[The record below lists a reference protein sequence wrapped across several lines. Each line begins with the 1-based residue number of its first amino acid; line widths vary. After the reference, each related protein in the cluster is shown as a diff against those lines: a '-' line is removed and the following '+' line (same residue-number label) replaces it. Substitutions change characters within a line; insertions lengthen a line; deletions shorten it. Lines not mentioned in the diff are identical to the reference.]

1 MSKKTIY
8 IVIFVTLVILGGVLY
23 AVLTARDEVK
33 SPSQTTTTKPEPAAS
48 TTTLS
53 SAKAGVYADY
63 SSEKVAATSGTKLLF
78 FYAPWC
84 PQCRQI
90 DDDIKENGLPD
101 GVTVFKVD
109 YDSNQTLRQKYGV
122 TIQTTFVKIDDNGD
136 KIASYVSY
144 QEPKFSAVERELL
157 P

>member
-1 MSKKTIY
+1 MSKRTIY
-8 IVIFVTLVILGGVLY
+8 IVIFVTLAILGGVLY
-23 AVLTARDEVK
+23 AVLMPRDQAK
-33 SPSQTTTTKPEPAAS
+33 SPSQTTTTKPAPATTTTPSPAA
-48 TTTLS
+48 
-53 SAKAGVYADY
+53 AGVYADY

-90 DDDIKENGLPD
+90 DDDIKSNGLPD

-109 YDSNQTLRQKYGV
+109 YDSNQTLRQKYRV

>member
-1 MSKKTIY
+1 MSKRTIY
-8 IVIFVTLVILGGVLY
+8 IVIFVTLVILGGILY
-23 AVLTARDEVK
+23 AVLMPRDKVT
-33 SPSQTTTTKPEPAAS
+33 SPSQTTTSQPEPAKSIQPEQAQ
-48 TTTLS
+48 
-53 SAKAGVYADY
+53 AGVYVDY
-63 SSEKVAATSGTKLLF
+63 SAEKVAATSGTKLLF

-90 DDDIKENGLPD
+90 DDDIKSNGLPD

-109 YDSNQTLRQKYGV
+109 YDSNQALRQKYGV
-122 TIQTTFVKIDDNGD
+122 TIQTTFVKIGDNGD
-136 KIASYVSY
+136 KIDSYVSY

>member
-1 MSKKTIY
+1 MSKRTIY

-23 AVLTARDEVK
+23 AALMPRDKVS
-33 SPSQTTTTKPEPAAS
+33 SPSQTRTSQPEPAENTPPKQAQP
-48 TTTLS
+48 
-53 SAKAGVYADY
+53 GVYADY

-90 DDDIKENGLPD
+90 DNDIKENGLPD

-136 KIASYVSY
+136 KIDSYVSY
-144 QEPKFSAVERELL
+144 KEPKFSAVKRELL

>member
-1 MSKKTIY
+1 MSKRTIY
-8 IVIFVTLVILGGVLY
+8 IVVFVTLAILGGVLY
-23 AVLTARDEVK
+23 AVLMPRDEVK
-33 SPSQTTTTKPEPAAS
+33 SPSQTTANKPDPETSTTPSPAA
-48 TTTLS
+48 
-53 SAKAGVYADY
+53 AGVYADY
-63 SSEKVAATSGTKLLF
+63 SAEKVAATSGTKLLF

-90 DDDIKENGLPD
+90 DDDIKSNGLPD

-109 YDSNQTLRQKYGV
+109 YDSNQALRQKYGV
-122 TIQTTFVKIDDNGD
+122 TIQTTFVKIDDNGE